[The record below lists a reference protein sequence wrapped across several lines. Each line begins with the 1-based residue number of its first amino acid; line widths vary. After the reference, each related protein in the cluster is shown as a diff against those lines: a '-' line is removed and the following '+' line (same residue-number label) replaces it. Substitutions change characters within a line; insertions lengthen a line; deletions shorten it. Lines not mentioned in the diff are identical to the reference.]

1 MALNMNHNEA
11 NNDAGE
17 FDQPGLN
24 IRGTVYQAAR
34 DIVQSVVKPAWDFDT
49 SLLIHGIDIGA
60 RFLLAA
66 YAAYRL
72 GYSRGLSKG
81 HEQSDRREN
90 GT

>member
-1 MALNMNHNEA
+1 MDDPEPAFE
-11 NNDAGE
+11 
-17 FDQPGLN
+17 QPSLS

-34 DIVQSVVKPAWDFDT
+34 DIVQAVSKPVWDFDT
-49 SLLIHGIDIGA
+49 SLLVHGVDIGA

-81 HEQSDRREN
+81 HKEQDRRD
-90 GT
+90 

>member
-1 MALNMNHNEA
+1 MDND
-11 NNDAGE
+11 DAGTIE
-17 FDQPGLN
+17 NPSLT

-34 DIVQSVVKPAWDFDT
+34 DIIQAVSKPAWNFDT
-49 SLLIHGIDIGA
+49 SLLVHGVDIGA

-72 GYSRGLSKG
+72 GYSRGLSAGYKS
-81 HEQSDRREN
+81 SDRRD